1 MEAIAREVNQVTP
14 ADGWVFA
21 FEQVYFEAR
30 RLPPPGMENA
40 FNPYSRRNEWLAA
53 NRFATVC
60 MMANDPRVKALDLFG
75 RYAKNKAINTPNFT
89 VYLFWDRIAAPSEPR

>member
-1 MEAIAREVNQVTP
+1 MLITKTMETIAREVNQVTP

-30 RLPPPGMENA
+30 RLPPPGLENA
-40 FNPYSRRNEWLAA
+40 FNPYSRRDEWLAA

-60 MMANDPRVKALDLFG
+60 MMANDPRVKTLNLFG
-75 RYAKNKAINTPNFT
+75 RYAKNKEINMISA
-89 VYLFWDRIAAPSEPR
+89 LIIQA